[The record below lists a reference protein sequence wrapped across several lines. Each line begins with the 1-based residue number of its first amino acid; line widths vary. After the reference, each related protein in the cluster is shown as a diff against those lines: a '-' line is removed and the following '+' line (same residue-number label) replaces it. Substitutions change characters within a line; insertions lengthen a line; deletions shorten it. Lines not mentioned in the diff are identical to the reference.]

1 LLRTHQLEIQHADV
15 FMKQKIFPSL
25 DAAVADVP
33 DGARIMFGGFGGAG
47 FPNNLIQAL
56 ARKGTKNITA
66 ISNNCG
72 TRDGE
77 LGLMFKNGQI
87 SHVIASFPGPHANHF
102 QERFAAKEVT
112 LELVPQG
119 ILCER
124 MRAAAA
130 GILGF
135 YTTVGVGTGVATG
148 KEERIIDNQRCILE
162 SPIHADYAFIKA
174 QTADE
179 LGNLTYRLAARNF
192 NPIMAMAAK
201 TTIVE
206 VEEIVP
212 VRAIDPEH
220 VVTPAIFVHRIVQA
234 KGIRY
239 AG

>member
-1 LLRTHQLEIQHADV
+1 
-15 FMKQKIFPSL
+15 MKQKIFPSL

-102 QERFAAKEVT
+102 QGRFAAKEVT

-135 YTTVGVGTGVATG
+135 YTAVGVGTEVATG
-148 KEERIIDNQRCILE
+148 KEERIIEDQRCIFE

-174 QTADE
+174 QRADE

-192 NPIMAMAAK
+192 NPIMAMAAT

-206 VEEIVP
+206 VEEIVS
-212 VRAIDPEH
+212 VGSIEPEN

>member
-1 LLRTHQLEIQHADV
+1 
-15 FMKQKIFPSL
+15 MKQKIFPSL

-72 TRDGE
+72 TSDGE

-87 SHVIASFPGPHANHF
+87 SHVIASFPGPHANYF

-135 YTTVGVGTGVATG
+135 YTTVGVGTEVATG

-174 QTADE
+174 QKADE

-192 NPIMAMAAK
+192 NPLMAMAAK

-212 VRAIDPEH
+212 VGAIDPEH